1 MEIFIISK
9 LILFSIDSGY
19 DKELMLEMDRFVFS
33 LSGDDKEVIERRSL
47 DSAAAM
53 KEQGLTLKRFMQ
65 DIIDNRETSTWCGF
79 PQNLLVPRFHCQII
93 SRNTNEI
100 LPRSKRFIEGDQ
112 VSDAQ
117 SFILFAFVNDLEN
130 QDVDEGSDGVE
141 HM

>member
-1 MEIFIISK
+1 
-9 LILFSIDSGY
+9 
-19 DKELMLEMDRFVFS
+19 MDRFVFS
-33 LSGDDKEVIERRSL
+33 LSGDEKEVIERQSL

-53 KEQGLTLKRFMQ
+53 KQQGLTLKRFMQ

-79 PQNLLVPRFHCQII
+79 PQNLLVPRSHCQII
-93 SRNTNEI
+93 SRDTI
-100 LPRSKRFIEGDQ
+100 KVLPRSKRFIEGDQ

-117 SFILFAFVNDLEN
+117 RFILFAFVNDLEN

>member
-1 MEIFIISK
+1 
-9 LILFSIDSGY
+9 
-19 DKELMLEMDRFVFS
+19 MLEMDRFVFS
-33 LSGDDKEVIERRSL
+33 LSGDEKEVIERQSL

-53 KEQGLTLKRFMQ
+53 KQQGLTLKRFMQ

-79 PQNLLVPRFHCQII
+79 PQNLLVPRSHCQII
-93 SRNTNEI
+93 SRDTI
-100 LPRSKRFIEGDQ
+100 KVLPRSKRFIEGDQ

-117 SFILFAFVNDLEN
+117 RFILFAFVNDLEN

>member
-1 MEIFIISK
+1 
-9 LILFSIDSGY
+9 
-19 DKELMLEMDRFVFS
+19 MLEMDRFVFS
-33 LSGDDKEVIERRSL
+33 LSGDDKEVIERQSL

-53 KEQGLTLKRFMQ
+53 KQQGLTLKRFMQ

-93 SRNTNEI
+93 SRNTI
-100 LPRSKRFIEGDQ
+100 DVLIFLPRSKRFIEGDQ

-117 SFILFAFVNDLEN
+117 RFILFAVVNDLEN